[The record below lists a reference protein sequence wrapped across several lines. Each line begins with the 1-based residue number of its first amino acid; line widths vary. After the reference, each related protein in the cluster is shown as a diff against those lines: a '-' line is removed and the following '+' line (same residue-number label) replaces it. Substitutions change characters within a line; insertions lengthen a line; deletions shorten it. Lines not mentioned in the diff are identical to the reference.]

1 MEQALHGFDRYDELQ
16 YGYQTDLLRILYYDL
31 PADYNENYAAYESP
45 KLCTVL
51 EGQKYVRTCTTEEFF
66 THDRSEMLLL
76 PAHSRIEINV
86 PVPTRALVF
95 ELSDQLIAQLHP
107 VVEEELG
114 SDIVIDSSAMLR
126 CAVNHQ
132 SRDLQETIRRIRRH
146 LSRHGEDRRFLI
158 DLAAQEL
165 TYHLLHIQGVEQVLK
180 LDRSDP
186 VHQAIRD
193 INDHIGTIH
202 HIRDLASHY
211 RMSHTNFTS
220 RFKKLTG
227 LTPREYITNRKL
239 EEACRMLRH
248 HTVTEVAMSL
258 QYDNISHFIG
268 LFRRKYGVTPKQYQL
283 SLHPAAELPH

>member
-31 PADYNENYAAYESP
+31 PENYSENYAAYESP

-51 EGQKYVRTCTTEEFF
+51 EGQKNVRAGIKENFF

-76 PAHSRIEINV
+76 PAHSRVEIQI

-95 ELSDQLIAQLHP
+95 ELSDQLIARLHP
-107 VVEEELG
+107 VVEEELCT
-114 SDIVIDSSAMLR
+114 SITIDNGTILR

-132 SRDLQETIRRIRRH
+132 SRDLQHTIQRIRRH
-146 LSRHGEDRRFLI
+146 LSLHDEDRRFLI

-165 TYHLLHIQGVEQVLK
+165 TYHLLHVHGAEQVLK

-193 INDHIGTIH
+193 INDHISTIH

-211 RMSHTNFTS
+211 QMSHTNFTS

-239 EEACRMLRH
+239 EEARHMLRH

-268 LFRRKYGVTPKQYQL
+268 LFRKKYGVTPKQYQL
-283 SLHPAAELPH
+283 GLHPSA